1 MVALTFP
8 YEPDSGSVGAVTVRS
23 RIRIAGGDPVLLKDR
38 IEATVEPGS
47 GWEGL
52 VVTTGH
58 QLMDGRRAARFEATL
73 SDGMSLAKFG
83 ELVLPRKPVRIRV
96 TLTPDIQAPLPGVPV
111 PVRAPVPTQ
120 TRVVS
125 IAIPPIQPGMIEIET
140 FSLPDDD
147 SGRPRGGIRAR
158 VRFPSIVKP
167 TADELRAVQQSIAF
181 TETGGQSA
189 VEAGA
194 VQRESDGGVIREYTA
209 LASREVMDRAR
220 VMVEVTATVSGVF
233 LRSSGQLSFAVKR
246 TFQPYIVPHSVAV
259 TPSAPVS
266 FTALVREV
274 LLDGQEVEVPDA
286 SVSVTVPA
294 SAAGF
299 LSIRPEAATGTLS
312 ATITQL
318 KAGAR
323 DQVSCPV
330 SFQVGKDQYD
340 DTLTVS
346 IGQKT
351 GLLEVEFVP
360 PDKTALNP
368 FLPGDSVTLRARVQ
382 LGTAAISFARGSA
395 ARWLDD
401 PSSTVLIGD
410 GWVAVRVEAS
420 PPDPGS
426 RAMPPESEP
435 VIVTA
440 SENGAVIAEE
450 SVPVRFITPP
460 LLDASP
466 LEIRILSGK
475 EDEGAEVVLTLYGE
489 APGSWKFELEEEE
502 DASRYL
508 SISDPVGDGTTARFT
523 VRLTGDEPHQ
533 EKEVGPS
540 SWQTVY
546 TLHSRASDGT
556 TEVEGPD
563 VKVILLREGLFVDKI
578 FAVDEKNQYK
588 TSDRMTV
595 LPIRVDLP
603 TEDRKRVARVK
614 LVAMVWN
621 GTELVQDDEAVR
633 GENLSW
639 DPPICTA
646 EDCRKWEGIFNVLKA
661 VMVITDRDETALTLY
676 SGLEGTWGIS
686 LDKVIPGHGEN
697 LQGEITVHSDAGSV
711 TIPLVLR
718 LGEPSWD

>member
-1 MVALTFP
+1 
-8 YEPDSGSVGAVTVRS
+8 
-23 RIRIAGGDPVLLKDR
+23 
-38 IEATVEPGS
+38 
-47 GWEGL
+47 
-52 VVTTGH
+52 
-58 QLMDGRRAARFEATL
+58 MDH
-73 SDGMSLAKFG
+73 
-83 ELVLPRKPVRIRV
+83 
-96 TLTPDIQAPLPGVPV
+96 
-111 PVRAPVPTQ
+111 
-120 TRVVS
+120 
-125 IAIPPIQPGMIEIET
+125 
-140 FSLPDDD
+140 
-147 SGRPRGGIRAR
+147 AR
-158 VRFPSIVKP
+158 VI
-167 TADELRAVQQSIAF
+167 
-181 TETGGQSA
+181 
-189 VEAGA
+189 
-194 VQRESDGGVIREYTA
+194 
-209 LASREVMDRAR
+209 
-220 VMVEVTATVSGVF
+220 VEVTAVVCGLTI
-233 LRSSGQLSFAVKR
+233 RASGQLSFTLRR
-246 TFQPYIVPHSVAV
+246 TFQPYIVPHTLSVSP
-259 TPSAPVS
+259 TAPAS

-274 LLDGQEVEVPDA
+274 LPDGQEVDVPDA
-286 SVSVTVPA
+286 SVSVTVPS
-294 SAAGF
+294 SAAGI
-299 LSIRPEAATGTLS
+299 LSISPLNATGTLS
-312 ATITQL
+312 ATVTQQ
-318 KAGAR
+318 KAGAVSM
-323 DQVSCPV
+323 VSCPV
-330 SFQVGKDQYD
+330 SFQVGKDHYD
-340 DTLTVS
+340 DAVMVTV
-346 IGQKT
+346 GKKA
-351 GLLEVEFVP
+351 GPLEIEFVP

-368 FLPGDSVTLRARVQ
+368 FLHGDSVTLRARVQ
-382 LGTAAISFARGSA
+382 SGTAVISFARGSA

-410 GWVAVRVEAS
+410 GWEAVRVEAS

-435 VIVTA
+435 IIVTA
-440 SENGAVIAEE
+440 SKNGEVIAEE
-450 SVPVRFITPP
+450 SVPVRFTTPP

-466 LEIRILSGK
+466 DIIRILAGR
-475 EDEGAEVVLTLYGE
+475 EGEGAEVVLSLHGE
-489 APGSWKFELEEEE
+489 ASGSWKFELEEEE

-508 SISDPVGDGTTARFT
+508 SISDPVSDGTTARFRVT
-523 VRLTGDEPHQ
+523 LTGEEIP
-533 EKEVGPS
+533 EGKEVGPS

-563 VKVILLREGLFVDKI
+563 VKVILLREGLFVEKI

-621 GTELVQDDEAVR
+621 GTELVQDGEAVR

-639 DPPICTA
+639 DPPVCTA